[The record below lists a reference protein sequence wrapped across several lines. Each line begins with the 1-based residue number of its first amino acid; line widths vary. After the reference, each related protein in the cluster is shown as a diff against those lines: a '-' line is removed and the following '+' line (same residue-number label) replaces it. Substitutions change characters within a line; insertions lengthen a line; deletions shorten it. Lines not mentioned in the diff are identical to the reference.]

1 MPDLKR
7 ELPTPGGVL
16 DYWIGAA
23 TDDHLFANQQHKLWF
38 TKSAATDAFI
48 VRHFSDLFAALTEGL
63 ADEWAAAG
71 ARARLAAIIVLDQ
84 FSRNM
89 FRGDARAF
97 SSDPLARRLAAQ
109 GVEAGEDQ
117 TLTEIERSF
126 FYLPFEHSEDLAD
139 QDESIRLFETL
150 ARDAR
155 DVFRPIC
162 TSSLDY
168 AHRHRD
174 IIRKYGRFPHRNEVL
189 QRENTPEE
197 TDYLSKPGAG
207 F

>member
-1 MPDLKR
+1 MPDFTR
-7 ELPTPGGVL
+7 ELPTPGAVL

-23 TDDHLFANQQHKLWF
+23 TDDHLFANRQHKLWF
-38 TKSAATDAFI
+38 TKSAVTDAFI
-48 VRHFSDLFAALTEGL
+48 VRHFSDLYAALIEGL
-63 ADEWAAAG
+63 ADEWAAAS

-89 FRGDARAF
+89 FRGDVRAF
-97 SSDPLARRLAAQ
+97 SSDPLARRLAAH

-126 FYLPFEHSEDLAD
+126 FYLPFEHSETLAD
-139 QDESIRLFETL
+139 QDESVRLFETL
-150 ARDAR
+150 VYDAR
-155 DVFRPIC
+155 AVFKPISK
-162 TSSLDY
+162 SSLDY

-174 IIRKYGRFPHRNEVL
+174 IICEFGRFPHRNEVL
-189 QRENTPEE
+189 KRENTPEE
-197 TDYLSKPGAG
+197 TEYLSKPGAG